1 MFDSKPAASSAQI
14 VVNIASLPSTVI
26 VLGGALR
33 VRCRGAG
40 PGVCAGGGGAC
51 VCTCAGTGAGACPAA
66 GNDIAAHNPISTI
79 RRSSFCMPFAAVLTR
94 AGSCFCLYLPR
105 FSAWKGVSGSGPCP
119 LATLPHLAN
128 LQAPNALRQGIPLL
142 FRVPPR
148 LRALR
153 QRCSWLWNSAVRPVQ
168 RLHVARASAN
178 SEDAS

>member
-14 VVNIASLPSTVI
+14 VVNIASLPSTLI
-26 VLGGALR
+26 VLGGTVR
-33 VRCRGAG
+33 VPCRSAG
-40 PGVCAGGGGAC
+40 PGVCAGRGAC
-51 VCTCAGTGAGACPAA
+51 VCTCPGTGAGACPAA
-66 GNDIAAHNPISTI
+66 GSAIAAHNPINTI
-79 RRSSFCMPFAAVLTR
+79 CRSSFCMPFAAVLTR
-94 AGSCFCLYLPR
+94 AGCCFCLCLPR

-142 FRVPPR
+142 FCAPPR
-148 LRALR
+148 LLARR
-153 QRCSWLWNSAVRPVQ
+153 QPCSSLWNSGAGPVQ